1 MRSITRRMTLGGL
14 VGVFGVGIAS
24 RSHADATWRKT
35 GFSALAEIART
46 RVDEGDA
53 VGLAVGMSAPGFRKS
68 AYYGHERVG
77 SEALISTSTQ
87 FRIASV
93 TKPITAAAVLDLAE
107 REELSLD
114 GSIDQFFPEFPR
126 AEEISV
132 RQLLAHTSGL
142 ANWWG
147 RLPADVPADFMD
159 RSEPHRALASMRDA
173 FLFEPGTMRSYS
185 NSGYVLLGEIIEKV
199 AGTKYEDWVNGALLS
214 RCGASGMILER
225 TGDMGSNWATGYY
238 PSGEPVTETPMP
250 FAAGGYR
257 SNLHDILAFSD
268 ALFHGQLLSSSS
280 LSDMVTQARVNDGRL
295 VQDAMYDA
303 SDAPAEAWPQNTTE
317 FGYGLGINTW
327 VQSGERFYSHS
338 GLIDGFS
345 AYLIHAPRTQTTVA
359 VLSNSQNGTAGFG
372 QAIRDLLIAA

>member
-14 VGVFGVGIAS
+14 VGVFGASIAS
-24 RSHADATWRKT
+24 RGHAEAMWRKT
-35 GFSALAEIART
+35 GFSALDEIART
-46 RVDEGDA
+46 RVAVGDA

-68 AYYGHERVG
+68 AYYGVEGVG
-77 SEALISTSTQ
+77 REALISASTL

-93 TKPITAAAVLDLAE
+93 TKPITAAAVLNLAE
-107 REELSLD
+107 RKELSLD

-132 RQLLAHTSGL
+132 RQLLNHTSGL

-147 RLPADVPADFMD
+147 RLPADVPDDFMD
-159 RSEPHRALASMRDA
+159 RPEPHRALARMRDA
-173 FLFEPGTMRSYS
+173 FLFKPGTMRSYS
-185 NSGYVLLGEIIEKV
+185 NSGFVLLGEIIEKV
-199 AGTKYEDWVNGALLS
+199 AGTEYDDWVNEALLS
-214 RCGASGMILER
+214 RCGASGMVLER
-225 TGDMGSNWATGYY
+225 TGHTGAGWATGYY
-238 PSGEPVTETPMP
+238 PNGEPASETPMP
-250 FAAGGYR
+250 FSAGGYR

-268 ALFHGQLLSSSS
+268 ALFHGKLLLDSS
-280 LSDMVTQARVNDGRL
+280 LSDMVTQARVSDGRF

-303 SDAPAEAWPQNTTE
+303 PDAPAETWPQNTTE

-359 VLSNSQNGTAGFG
+359 VLSNSQNGSAGFG
-372 QAIRDLLIAA
+372 QAIRDILISA